1 MNVMKRILTSLMAVL
16 LMSQTVSSFAEE
28 AIIIIISEGPATSEG
43 NKHVNRAPAKPQI
56 EGYYYP
62 FTNSLELVFASNF
75 GVAMV
80 SLENLITGEIQE
92 FAGNTS
98 AGRMMVPVMS
108 NSAYKVE
115 ISTDSGR
122 TFYATFFTGIGDED
136 SGAFHIDLN
145 N

>member
-1 MNVMKRILTSLMAVL
+1 MKRILTTLTFIL
-16 LMSQTVSSFAEE
+16 LMSLIGSSFAEE
-28 AIIIIISEGPATSEG
+28 VTRIIISEGPATGEG

-75 GVAMV
+75 GMVMV
-80 SLENLITGEIQE
+80 SLENLMAGEIQE

-98 AGRMMVPVMS
+98 AGRMIVPVMS

-115 ISTDSGR
+115 ITTDNGR
-122 TFYATFFTGIGDED
+122 TFYAAFFTGIGDEY
-136 SGAFHIDLN
+136 SGELQFDLN